1 MGAEHKKALL
11 VIFALLFFCL
21 MAGSVFVAIQI
32 QHLGIAAILLAV
44 SAVLAV
50 DIRWVLK
57 AEDAFG
63 K

>member
-21 MAGSVFVAIQI
+21 MAGSVFIAIQI

-44 SAVLAV
+44 SVVLAI
-50 DIRWVLK
+50 DIRWVMK
-57 AEDAFG
+57 SEEAFS